1 MILTDFFILQTIA
14 RKKILDRGIA
24 TMLNKLLS
32 DEDSIKRESD
42 LALKELIENLEK
54 KQNTELLEG
63 HFREEKLKEDLNK
76 ANNDLMLARESDKTK
91 GLEIETKDREIQALT
106 STLDTAKIKISEKE
120 EQLNAENQKLG
131 EVTEK
136 LSRAN
141 NENKV
146 EILDKEEQLN
156 AEKQKLGEVTEELSR
171 ANNEKKLLDEKLSD
185 VTATLAEEKE
195 KAKHLLE
202 LKATHESTIGE
213 LEDKLGKANN
223 ESNATKAT
231 LKITTEN
238 LVEAKAKN
246 DVLDK
251 RIVDTTAEFTKTTD
265 DYKKRISSLD
275 AKLFS
280 EQNKGAILAEA
291 VTVQNSM
298 DAEQRVLEDK
308 VNLAQKKL
316 DAAVQ
321 AKNDNEIN
329 YMNQTNQVKKAMVL
343 VINSDQTSVDKT
355 VDESAKII
363 NDIAEREARKRRQKQ
378 EKSARN
384 YENKRRRK
392 MEGDSSIL
400 LNDVDVED
408 DTTLQM

>member
-14 RKKILDRGIA
+14 RKKILDRGIS
-24 TMLNKLLS
+24 TMLNKLLI

-76 ANNDLMLARESDKTK
+76 ANNDLRLARESDKTK
-91 GLEIETKDREIQALT
+91 GLEIEAKDREIQAL
-106 STLDTAKIKISEKE
+106 
-120 EQLNAENQKLG
+120 
-131 EVTEK
+131 TEK

-171 ANNEKKLLDEKLSD
+171 ANNEKKLLDEKLGA

-363 NDIAEREARKRRQKQ
+363 NDIAEREARKRRKKQ
-378 EKSARN
+378 GKSARN
-384 YENKRRRK
+384 YENKKRRK

-408 DTTLQM
+408 DTTL

>member
-1 MILTDFFILQTIA
+1 
-14 RKKILDRGIA
+14 
-24 TMLNKLLS
+24 MLNKLLI

-76 ANNDLMLARESDKTK
+76 ANNDLRLARESDKTK
-91 GLEIETKDREIQALT
+91 GLEIEAKDREIQAL
-106 STLDTAKIKISEKE
+106 
-120 EQLNAENQKLG
+120 
-131 EVTEK
+131 TEK

-171 ANNEKKLLDEKLSD
+171 ANNEKKLLDEKLGA

-265 DYKKRISSLD
+265 GYEKRISSLD

-298 DAEQRVLEDK
+298 DAEQRVLEDE

-343 VINSDQTSVDKT
+343 VINSVDKT
-355 VDESAKII
+355 VESAKII
-363 NDIAEREARKRRQKQ
+363 NDIAEREARKRRKKQ
-378 EKSARN
+378 GKSARN

>member
-76 ANNDLMLARESDKTK
+76 ANNDLRLARESDKTK
-91 GLEIETKDREIQALT
+91 GLEIEAKDREIQAL
-106 STLDTAKIKISEKE
+106 
-120 EQLNAENQKLG
+120 
-131 EVTEK
+131 TEK

-171 ANNEKKLLDEKLSD
+171 ANNEKKLLDEKLGA

-265 DYKKRISSLD
+265 GYKKRISSLD

-355 VDESAKII
+355 VESAKII
-363 NDIAEREARKRRQKQ
+363 NDIAEREARKRRKKQ
-378 EKSARN
+378 GKSARN
-384 YENKRRRK
+384 YENKKRRK

-408 DTTLQM
+408 DTTL

>member
-76 ANNDLMLARESDKTK
+76 ANNDLRLARESDKTK
-91 GLEIETKDREIQALT
+91 GLEIEAKDREIQAL
-106 STLDTAKIKISEKE
+106 
-120 EQLNAENQKLG
+120 
-131 EVTEK
+131 TEK

-171 ANNEKKLLDEKLSD
+171 ANNEKKLLDEKLGA

-298 DAEQRVLEDK
+298 DAEQRVLEDE

-408 DTTLQM
+408 DTTL

>member
-76 ANNDLMLARESDKTK
+76 ANNDLRLARESDKTK
-91 GLEIETKDREIQALT
+91 GLEIEAKDREIQAL
-106 STLDTAKIKISEKE
+106 
-120 EQLNAENQKLG
+120 
-131 EVTEK
+131 TEK

-171 ANNEKKLLDEKLSD
+171 ANNEKKLLDEKLGA

-265 DYKKRISSLD
+265 GYEKRISSLD

>member
-76 ANNDLMLARESDKTK
+76 ANNDLRLARESDKTK
-91 GLEIETKDREIQALT
+91 GLEIEAKDREIQAL
-106 STLDTAKIKISEKE
+106 
-120 EQLNAENQKLG
+120 
-131 EVTEK
+131 TEK

-265 DYKKRISSLD
+265 GYKKRISSLD

-298 DAEQRVLEDK
+298 DAEQRVLEDE

-363 NDIAEREARKRRQKQ
+363 NDIAEREARKRRKKQ
-378 EKSARN
+378 GKSARN
-384 YENKRRRK
+384 YENKKRRK

>member
-76 ANNDLMLARESDKTK
+76 ANNDLRLARESDKTK
-91 GLEIETKDREIQALT
+91 GLEIEAKDREIQAL
-106 STLDTAKIKISEKE
+106 
-120 EQLNAENQKLG
+120 
-131 EVTEK
+131 TEK

-171 ANNEKKLLDEKLSD
+171 ANNEKKLLDEKLGA

>member
-14 RKKILDRGIA
+14 RKKILDRGIS

-54 KQNTELLEG
+54 KHNTELLEG
-63 HFREEKLKEDLNK
+63 HFREENLKKDLNK

-120 EQLNAENQKLG
+120 EQLNAEKQKLG

-141 NENKV
+141 NENKI
-146 EILDKEEQLN
+146 EILDKEEQLK
-156 AEKQKLGEVTEELSR
+156 ARDQELGEMTEELSR

-202 LKATHESTIGE
+202 LKAKHESIIGE

-223 ESNATKAT
+223 ENNATKAT

-329 YMNQTNQVKKAMVL
+329 YMNQTDQVKKAMVL

-363 NDIAEREARKRRQKQ
+363 NDIAEREARKKRQKQ

>member
-1 MILTDFFILQTIA
+1 
-14 RKKILDRGIA
+14 
-24 TMLNKLLS
+24 MLNKLLS

-63 HFREEKLKEDLNK
+63 HFREENLKKDLNK

-91 GLEIETKDREIQALT
+91 GLEIEAKDREIQAL
-106 STLDTAKIKISEKE
+106 
-120 EQLNAENQKLG
+120 
-131 EVTEK
+131 TEK

-171 ANNEKKLLDEKLSD
+171 ANNEKNLLDEKLSD
-185 VTATLAEEKE
+185 VTTTLAEEKE

-202 LKATHESTIGE
+202 LKAKHESTIGE

-265 DYKKRISSLD
+265 DYKKRISTLD

-298 DAEQRVLEDK
+298 DAEQRVLEDE

>member
-76 ANNDLMLARESDKTK
+76 ANNDLRLARESDKTK
-91 GLEIETKDREIQALT
+91 GLEIEAKDREIQAL
-106 STLDTAKIKISEKE
+106 
-120 EQLNAENQKLG
+120 
-131 EVTEK
+131 TEK

-171 ANNEKKLLDEKLSD
+171 ANNEKNLLDEKLSD
-185 VTATLAEEKE
+185 VTTTLAEEKE

-202 LKATHESTIGE
+202 LKAKHESTIGE

-223 ESNATKAT
+223 ENNDMKVT

-265 DYKKRISSLD
+265 GYKKRISSLD

-355 VDESAKII
+355 VESAKII
-363 NDIAEREARKRRQKQ
+363 NDIAEREARKRRKKQ
-378 EKSARN
+378 GKSARN
-384 YENKRRRK
+384 YENKKRRK

>member
-14 RKKILDRGIA
+14 RKKILDRGIS
-24 TMLNKLLS
+24 TMLNKLLI

-54 KQNTELLEG
+54 KHNTELLEG
-63 HFREEKLKEDLNK
+63 HFREENLKKDLNK
-76 ANNDLMLARESDKTK
+76 ANNDLRLARESDKTK
-91 GLEIETKDREIQALT
+91 GLEIEAKDREIQAL
-106 STLDTAKIKISEKE
+106 
-120 EQLNAENQKLG
+120 
-131 EVTEK
+131 TEK

-171 ANNEKKLLDEKLSD
+171 ANNEKKLLDEKLGA

-265 DYKKRISSLD
+265 GYEKRISSLD

-298 DAEQRVLEDK
+298 DAEQRVLEDE

-343 VINSDQTSVDKT
+343 VINSDQTSVDNT
-355 VDESAKII
+355 VESAKII
-363 NDIAEREARKRRQKQ
+363 NDIAEREARKRRKKQ
-378 EKSARN
+378 GKSARN
-384 YENKRRRK
+384 YENKKRRK

-408 DTTLQM
+408 DTTL

>member
-1 MILTDFFILQTIA
+1 
-14 RKKILDRGIA
+14 
-24 TMLNKLLS
+24 MLNKLLS

-42 LALKELIENLEK
+42 LALKELVENLEK

-76 ANNDLMLARESDKTK
+76 ANNDLRLARESDKTK
-91 GLEIETKDREIQALT
+91 GLEIEAKDREIQAL
-106 STLDTAKIKISEKE
+106 
-120 EQLNAENQKLG
+120 
-131 EVTEK
+131 TEK

-171 ANNEKKLLDEKLSD
+171 ANNEKNLLDEKLSD
-185 VTATLAEEKE
+185 VTTTLAEEKE

-202 LKATHESTIGE
+202 LKAKHESTIGE

-223 ESNATKAT
+223 ENNDMKVT

-265 DYKKRISSLD
+265 GYKKRISSLD

-298 DAEQRVLEDK
+298 DAEQRVLEDE

-343 VINSDQTSVDKT
+343 VINSVDKT
-355 VDESAKII
+355 VESAKII
-363 NDIAEREARKRRQKQ
+363 NDIAEREARKRRKKQ
-378 EKSARN
+378 GKSARN
-384 YENKRRRK
+384 YENKKRRK

>member
-1 MILTDFFILQTIA
+1 
-14 RKKILDRGIA
+14 
-24 TMLNKLLS
+24 MLNKLLS

-42 LALKELIENLEK
+42 LALKELVENLEK

-76 ANNDLMLARESDKTK
+76 ANNDLRLARESDKTK
-91 GLEIETKDREIQALT
+91 GLEIEAKDREIQAL
-106 STLDTAKIKISEKE
+106 
-120 EQLNAENQKLG
+120 
-131 EVTEK
+131 TEK

-171 ANNEKKLLDEKLSD
+171 ANNEKKLLDEKLGA

-213 LEDKLGKANN
+213 LEDKLGKAND

-265 DYKKRISSLD
+265 GYKKRISSLD

>member
-76 ANNDLMLARESDKTK
+76 ANNDLRLARESDKTK
-91 GLEIETKDREIQALT
+91 GLEIEAKDREIQAL
-106 STLDTAKIKISEKE
+106 
-120 EQLNAENQKLG
+120 
-131 EVTEK
+131 TEK

-171 ANNEKKLLDEKLSD
+171 ANNEKKLLDEKLGA

-329 YMNQTNQVKKAMVL
+329 YMNQTDQVKKAMVL

-363 NDIAEREARKRRQKQ
+363 NDIAEREARKKRQKQ

-408 DTTLQM
+408 DTTL

>member
-76 ANNDLMLARESDKTK
+76 ANNDLRLARESDKTK
-91 GLEIETKDREIQALT
+91 GLEIEAKDREIQAL
-106 STLDTAKIKISEKE
+106 
-120 EQLNAENQKLG
+120 
-131 EVTEK
+131 TEK

-171 ANNEKKLLDEKLSD
+171 ANNEKKLLDEKLGA

-265 DYKKRISSLD
+265 GYKKRISSLD

-298 DAEQRVLEDK
+298 DAEQRVLEDE

>member
-63 HFREEKLKEDLNK
+63 HFREENLKKDLNK
-76 ANNDLMLARESDKTK
+76 ANNDLRLARESDKTK
-91 GLEIETKDREIQALT
+91 GLEIEAKDREIQAL
-106 STLDTAKIKISEKE
+106 
-120 EQLNAENQKLG
+120 
-131 EVTEK
+131 TEK

-171 ANNEKKLLDEKLSD
+171 ANNEKKLLDEKLGA

-329 YMNQTNQVKKAMVL
+329 YMNQTDQVKKAMVL

>member
-63 HFREEKLKEDLNK
+63 HFREENLKKDLNK

-91 GLEIETKDREIQALT
+91 GLEIEAKDREIQAL
-106 STLDTAKIKISEKE
+106 
-120 EQLNAENQKLG
+120 
-131 EVTEK
+131 TEK

-171 ANNEKKLLDEKLSD
+171 ANNEKKLLDEKLGA

-343 VINSDQTSVDKT
+343 VINSDQTSVDNT
-355 VDESAKII
+355 VESAKII
-363 NDIAEREARKRRQKQ
+363 NDIAEREARKRRKKQ
-378 EKSARN
+378 GKSARN
-384 YENKRRRK
+384 YENKKRRK

-408 DTTLQM
+408 DTTL

>member
-76 ANNDLMLARESDKTK
+76 ANNDLRLARESDKTK
-91 GLEIETKDREIQALT
+91 GLEIEAKDREIQAL
-106 STLDTAKIKISEKE
+106 
-120 EQLNAENQKLG
+120 
-131 EVTEK
+131 TEK

-171 ANNEKKLLDEKLSD
+171 ANNEKKLLDEKLGA

-265 DYKKRISSLD
+265 GYKKRISSLD

-298 DAEQRVLEDK
+298 DAEQRVLEDE

-343 VINSDQTSVDKT
+343 VINSVDKT
-355 VDESAKII
+355 VESAKII
-363 NDIAEREARKRRQKQ
+363 NDIAEREARKRRKKQ
-378 EKSARN
+378 GKSARN
-384 YENKRRRK
+384 YENKKRRK

>member
-42 LALKELIENLEK
+42 LALKELIGNLEK

-76 ANNDLMLARESDKTK
+76 ANNDLRLARESDKTK
-91 GLEIETKDREIQALT
+91 GLEIEAKDREIQAL
-106 STLDTAKIKISEKE
+106 
-120 EQLNAENQKLG
+120 
-131 EVTEK
+131 TEK

-171 ANNEKKLLDEKLSD
+171 ANNEKKLLDEKLGA

-213 LEDKLGKANN
+213 LEDKLGKANT

-265 DYKKRISSLD
+265 GYKKRISSLD

-343 VINSDQTSVDKT
+343 VINSVDKT
-355 VDESAKII
+355 VESAKII
-363 NDIAEREARKRRQKQ
+363 NDIAEREARKRRKKQ
-378 EKSARN
+378 GKSARN
-384 YENKRRRK
+384 YENKKRRK

-408 DTTLQM
+408 DTTL

>member
-76 ANNDLMLARESDKTK
+76 ANNDLRLARESDKTK
-91 GLEIETKDREIQALT
+91 GLEIEAKDREIQAL
-106 STLDTAKIKISEKE
+106 
-120 EQLNAENQKLG
+120 
-131 EVTEK
+131 TEK

-171 ANNEKKLLDEKLSD
+171 ANNEKKLLDEKLGA

-298 DAEQRVLEDK
+298 DAEQRVLEDE

-343 VINSDQTSVDKT
+343 VINSDQTSVDNT
-355 VDESAKII
+355 VESAKII
-363 NDIAEREARKRRQKQ
+363 NDIAEREARKRRKKQ
-378 EKSARN
+378 GKSARN

>member
-76 ANNDLMLARESDKTK
+76 ANNDLRLARESDKTK
-91 GLEIETKDREIQALT
+91 GLEIEAKDREIQAL
-106 STLDTAKIKISEKE
+106 
-120 EQLNAENQKLG
+120 
-131 EVTEK
+131 TEK

-185 VTATLAEEKE
+185 VTTTLAEEKE

-202 LKATHESTIGE
+202 LKAKHESTIGE

-265 DYKKRISSLD
+265 GYKKRISSLD

-408 DTTLQM
+408 DTTL

>member
-76 ANNDLMLARESDKTK
+76 ANNDLRLARESDKTK
-91 GLEIETKDREIQALT
+91 GLEIEAKDREIQAL
-106 STLDTAKIKISEKE
+106 
-120 EQLNAENQKLG
+120 
-131 EVTEK
+131 TEK

-171 ANNEKKLLDEKLSD
+171 ANNEKKLLDEKLGA

-265 DYKKRISSLD
+265 GYEKRISSLD

-343 VINSDQTSVDKT
+343 VINSDQTSVDNT
-355 VDESAKII
+355 VESAKII
-363 NDIAEREARKRRQKQ
+363 NDIAEREARKRRKKQ
-378 EKSARN
+378 GKSARN

-408 DTTLQM
+408 DTTL

>member
-76 ANNDLMLARESDKTK
+76 ANNDLRLARESDKTK
-91 GLEIETKDREIQALT
+91 GLEIEAKDREIQAL
-106 STLDTAKIKISEKE
+106 
-120 EQLNAENQKLG
+120 
-131 EVTEK
+131 TEK

-171 ANNEKKLLDEKLSD
+171 ANNEKKLLDEKLGA

-265 DYKKRISSLD
+265 GYKKRISSLD

-408 DTTLQM
+408 DTTL

>member
-14 RKKILDRGIA
+14 RKKILDRGIS

-76 ANNDLMLARESDKTK
+76 ANNDLRLARESDKTK
-91 GLEIETKDREIQALT
+91 GLEIEAKDREIQAL
-106 STLDTAKIKISEKE
+106 
-120 EQLNAENQKLG
+120 
-131 EVTEK
+131 TEK

-171 ANNEKKLLDEKLSD
+171 ANNEKKLLDEKLGA

-265 DYKKRISSLD
+265 GYKKRISSLD

-343 VINSDQTSVDKT
+343 VINSDQTSVDNT
-355 VDESAKII
+355 VESAKII

>member
-54 KQNTELLEG
+54 KHNTELLEG
-63 HFREEKLKEDLNK
+63 HFREENLKKDLNK

-141 NENKV
+141 NENKI
-146 EILDKEEQLN
+146 EILDKEEQIK
-156 AEKQKLGEVTEELSR
+156 ARDQELGEMTEELSR
-171 ANNEKKLLDEKLSD
+171 ANNEKNLLDEKLSD

-202 LKATHESTIGE
+202 LKAKHESTIGE

-223 ESNATKAT
+223 ENNDMKVT

-265 DYKKRISSLD
+265 GYEKRISSLD

-408 DTTLQM
+408 DTTL

>member
-76 ANNDLMLARESDKTK
+76 ANNDLRLARESDKTK
-91 GLEIETKDREIQALT
+91 GLEIEAKDREIQAL
-106 STLDTAKIKISEKE
+106 
-120 EQLNAENQKLG
+120 
-131 EVTEK
+131 TEK

-171 ANNEKKLLDEKLSD
+171 ANNEKKLLDEKLGA

-223 ESNATKAT
+223 ENNATKAT

-265 DYKKRISSLD
+265 GYKKRISSLD

-355 VDESAKII
+355 VESAKII
-363 NDIAEREARKRRQKQ
+363 NDIAEREARKRRKKQ
-378 EKSARN
+378 GKSARN
-384 YENKRRRK
+384 YENKKRRK

-408 DTTLQM
+408 DTTL

>member
-76 ANNDLMLARESDKTK
+76 ANNDLRLARESDKTK
-91 GLEIETKDREIQALT
+91 GLEIEAKDREIQAL
-106 STLDTAKIKISEKE
+106 
-120 EQLNAENQKLG
+120 
-131 EVTEK
+131 TEK

-202 LKATHESTIGE
+202 LKAKHESTIGE

-223 ESNATKAT
+223 ENNDMKVT

-265 DYKKRISSLD
+265 GYKKRISSLD

-343 VINSDQTSVDKT
+343 VINSDQTSVDNT
-355 VDESAKII
+355 VESAKII

>member
-76 ANNDLMLARESDKTK
+76 ANNDLRLARESDKTK
-91 GLEIETKDREIQALT
+91 GLEIEAKDREIQAL
-106 STLDTAKIKISEKE
+106 
-120 EQLNAENQKLG
+120 
-131 EVTEK
+131 TEK

-171 ANNEKKLLDEKLSD
+171 ANNEKKLLDEKLGD
-185 VTATLAEEKE
+185 VTTTLAEEKE

-265 DYKKRISSLD
+265 GYKKRISSLD

-363 NDIAEREARKRRQKQ
+363 NDIAEREARKRRKKQ
-378 EKSARN
+378 GKSARN
-384 YENKRRRK
+384 YENKKRRK

-408 DTTLQM
+408 DTTL

>member
-76 ANNDLMLARESDKTK
+76 VNNDLRLARESDKTK
-91 GLEIETKDREIQALT
+91 GLEIEAKDREIQAL
-106 STLDTAKIKISEKE
+106 
-120 EQLNAENQKLG
+120 
-131 EVTEK
+131 TEK

-156 AEKQKLGEVTEELSR
+156 AEKQKLGEVTEKLSRANNENKIEILDKEEQLKARDQELGEMTEELSR
-171 ANNEKKLLDEKLSD
+171 ANNEKKLLDEKLGA

-298 DAEQRVLEDK
+298 DAEQRVLEDE

-343 VINSDQTSVDKT
+343 VINSVDKT
-355 VDESAKII
+355 VESAKII
-363 NDIAEREARKRRQKQ
+363 NDIAEREARKRRKKQ
-378 EKSARN
+378 GKSARN
-384 YENKRRRK
+384 YENKKRRK

-408 DTTLQM
+408 DTTL

>member
-76 ANNDLMLARESDKTK
+76 ANNDLRLARESDKTK
-91 GLEIETKDREIQALT
+91 GLEIEAKDREIQAL
-106 STLDTAKIKISEKE
+106 
-120 EQLNAENQKLG
+120 
-131 EVTEK
+131 TEK

-171 ANNEKKLLDEKLSD
+171 ANNEKKLLDEKLGA

-202 LKATHESTIGE
+202 LKAKHESTIGE

-223 ESNATKAT
+223 ENNDMKVT

-265 DYKKRISSLD
+265 GYEKRISSLD

-298 DAEQRVLEDK
+298 DAEQRVLEDE

-363 NDIAEREARKRRQKQ
+363 NDIAEREARKRRKKQ
-378 EKSARN
+378 GKSARN
-384 YENKRRRK
+384 YENKKRRK

-408 DTTLQM
+408 DTTL

>member
-14 RKKILDRGIA
+14 RKKILDRGIS

-76 ANNDLMLARESDKTK
+76 ANNDLRLARESDKTK
-91 GLEIETKDREIQALT
+91 GLEIEAKDREIQAL
-106 STLDTAKIKISEKE
+106 
-120 EQLNAENQKLG
+120 
-131 EVTEK
+131 TEK

-171 ANNEKKLLDEKLSD
+171 ANNEKKLLDEKLGA

-265 DYKKRISSLD
+265 GYEKRISSLD

-298 DAEQRVLEDK
+298 DAEQRVLEDE

-363 NDIAEREARKRRQKQ
+363 NDIAEREARKRRKKQ
-378 EKSARN
+378 GKSARN
-384 YENKRRRK
+384 YENKKRRK

>member
-76 ANNDLMLARESDKTK
+76 ANNDLRLARESDKTK
-91 GLEIETKDREIQALT
+91 GLEIEAKDREIQAL
-106 STLDTAKIKISEKE
+106 
-120 EQLNAENQKLG
+120 
-131 EVTEK
+131 TEK

-202 LKATHESTIGE
+202 LKAKHESTIGE

-343 VINSDQTSVDKT
+343 VINSDQTSVENT
-355 VDESAKII
+355 VESAKII
-363 NDIAEREARKRRQKQ
+363 NDIAEREARKRKKKQ
-378 EKSARN
+378 GKSARN
-384 YENKRRRK
+384 YENKKRRK

-408 DTTLQM
+408 DTTL

>member
-1 MILTDFFILQTIA
+1 
-14 RKKILDRGIA
+14 
-24 TMLNKLLS
+24 MLNKLLS

-42 LALKELIENLEK
+42 LALKELVENLEK

-76 ANNDLMLARESDKTK
+76 ANNDLRLARESDKTK
-91 GLEIETKDREIQALT
+91 GLEIEAKDREIQAL
-106 STLDTAKIKISEKE
+106 
-120 EQLNAENQKLG
+120 
-131 EVTEK
+131 TEK

-171 ANNEKKLLDEKLSD
+171 ANNEKKLLDEKLGA

-223 ESNATKAT
+223 ENNATKAT

-265 DYKKRISSLD
+265 GYKKRISSLD

>member
-76 ANNDLMLARESDKTK
+76 ANNDLRLARESDKTK
-91 GLEIETKDREIQALT
+91 GLEIEAKDREIQAL
-106 STLDTAKIKISEKE
+106 
-120 EQLNAENQKLG
+120 
-131 EVTEK
+131 TEK

-202 LKATHESTIGE
+202 LKAKHESTIGE

-223 ESNATKAT
+223 ENNATKAT

-265 DYKKRISSLD
+265 GYKKRISSLD

-343 VINSDQTSVDKT
+343 VINSVDKT
-355 VDESAKII
+355 VESAKII
-363 NDIAEREARKRRQKQ
+363 NDIAEREARKRRKKQ
-378 EKSARN
+378 GKSARN
-384 YENKRRRK
+384 YENKKRRK

>member
-42 LALKELIENLEK
+42 LALKELVENLEK

-76 ANNDLMLARESDKTK
+76 ANNDLRLARESDKTK
-91 GLEIETKDREIQALT
+91 GLEIEAKDREIQAL
-106 STLDTAKIKISEKE
+106 
-120 EQLNAENQKLG
+120 
-131 EVTEK
+131 TEK

-171 ANNEKKLLDEKLSD
+171 ANNEKKLLDEKLGA

-246 DVLDK
+246 DVLNK

-343 VINSDQTSVDKT
+343 VINSDQTSVDNT
-355 VDESAKII
+355 VESAKII

-408 DTTLQM
+408 DTTL

>member
-76 ANNDLMLARESDKTK
+76 ANNDLRLARESDKTK
-91 GLEIETKDREIQALT
+91 GLEIEAKDREIQAL
-106 STLDTAKIKISEKE
+106 
-120 EQLNAENQKLG
+120 
-131 EVTEK
+131 TEK

-171 ANNEKKLLDEKLSD
+171 ANNEKNLLDEKLSD
-185 VTATLAEEKE
+185 VTTTLAEEKE

-202 LKATHESTIGE
+202 LKAKHESTIGE

-223 ESNATKAT
+223 ENNDMKVT

-238 LVEAKAKN
+238 LVEVKAKN

-329 YMNQTNQVKKAMVL
+329 YMNQTDQVKKAMVL

>member
-76 ANNDLMLARESDKTK
+76 ANNDLRLARESDKTK
-91 GLEIETKDREIQALT
+91 GLEIEAKDREIQAL
-106 STLDTAKIKISEKE
+106 
-120 EQLNAENQKLG
+120 
-131 EVTEK
+131 TEK

-171 ANNEKKLLDEKLSD
+171 ANNEKKLLDEKLGA

-265 DYKKRISSLD
+265 GYKKRISSLD

-298 DAEQRVLEDK
+298 DAEQRVLEDE

-329 YMNQTNQVKKAMVL
+329 YMNQTDQVKKAMVL

>member
-1 MILTDFFILQTIA
+1 M
-14 RKKILDRGIA
+14 
-24 TMLNKLLS
+24 
-32 DEDSIKRESD
+32 
-42 LALKELIENLEK
+42 
-54 KQNTELLEG
+54 
-63 HFREEKLKEDLNK
+63 
-76 ANNDLMLARESDKTK
+76 
-91 GLEIETKDREIQALT
+91 
-106 STLDTAKIKISEKE
+106 
-120 EQLNAENQKLG
+120 
-131 EVTEK
+131 
-136 LSRAN
+136 
-141 NENKV
+141 
-146 EILDKEEQLN
+146 
-156 AEKQKLGEVTEELSR
+156 TEELSR

-202 LKATHESTIGE
+202 LKAKHENTIGE

-223 ESNATKAT
+223 ENKDMKAT

-238 LVEAKAKN
+238 LVEVKAKN

-265 DYKKRISSLD
+265 DYKKRISTLD

-291 VTVQNSM
+291 VTVQNSL
-298 DAEQRVLEDK
+298 DAEKSVLEDK

>member
-76 ANNDLMLARESDKTK
+76 ANNDLRLARESDKTK
-91 GLEIETKDREIQALT
+91 GLEIEAKDREIQAL
-106 STLDTAKIKISEKE
+106 
-120 EQLNAENQKLG
+120 
-131 EVTEK
+131 TEK

-202 LKATHESTIGE
+202 LKAKHESTIGE

-265 DYKKRISSLD
+265 GYKKRISSLD

-343 VINSDQTSVDKT
+343 VINSDQTSVDNT
-355 VDESAKII
+355 VESAKII

>member
-76 ANNDLMLARESDKTK
+76 ANNDLRLARESDKTK
-91 GLEIETKDREIQALT
+91 GLEIEAKDREIQAL
-106 STLDTAKIKISEKE
+106 
-120 EQLNAENQKLG
+120 
-131 EVTEK
+131 TEK

-171 ANNEKKLLDEKLSD
+171 ANNEKNLLDEKLSD
-185 VTATLAEEKE
+185 VTTTLAEEKE

-202 LKATHESTIGE
+202 LKAKHESTIGE

-223 ESNATKAT
+223 ENNATKAT

-298 DAEQRVLEDK
+298 DAEQRVLEDE

-343 VINSDQTSVDKT
+343 VINSDQTSVDNT
-355 VDESAKII
+355 VESAKII
-363 NDIAEREARKRRQKQ
+363 NDIAEREARKRRKKQ
-378 EKSARN
+378 GKSARN
-384 YENKRRRK
+384 YENKKRRK

-408 DTTLQM
+408 DTTL